1 MKLSKTEKEAE
12 TIYKL
17 ATLNLID
24 GKLFVY
30 MAIPLQKRSE
40 VAARYLVFLIV
51 IGHPVIPV

>member
-24 GKLFVY
+24 RELFVY
-30 MAIPLQKRSE
+30 MTISLQKK
-40 VAARYLVFLIV
+40 V
-51 IGHPVIPV
+51 